1 MFEYDED
8 AKMASEELDKYNFKY
23 ILGLCYDS
31 DIRDPYDIKDY
42 IISSLPEL
50 EEILE
55 YLTEDEW
62 MEYLTERYPI
72 RFEEIIK
79 YRMYYRR

>member
-31 DIRDPYDIKDY
+31 DIRDPYDDARGRGSHRPVCKCRPRDLY
-42 IISSLPEL
+42 QGPQQ
-50 EEILE
+50 
-55 YLTEDEW
+55 
-62 MEYLTERYPI
+62 RAHQV
-72 RFEEIIK
+72 R
-79 YRMYYRR
+79 